1 MNFAGRDLTNYLTKI
16 LNECGYSFK
25 TTAEREMVRDIKER
39 LCYVALDFE
48 QETVTATSLEK
59 SYRLPDGKVIAI
71 GNQRFQCPEALFKPS
86 LLGLSSY
93 GIHEAIYNSINKCDC
108 DITAN
113 MYANIVLSGGNT
125 MYPGIGER
133 IHKEITNLAPSTMKT
148 IVSAP
153 PERKYSVW
161 IGGSILASSNI
172 FQNMWISKQEY
183 EEFGPGIVHSKLK

>member
-16 LNECGYSFK
+16 LNEFGYSFK
-25 TTAEREMVRDIKER
+25 TTAEQEIVSDIKEK

-48 QETVTATSLEK
+48 QETATSRKK
-59 SYRLPDGKVIAI
+59 SYDLPDGKIITI
-71 GNQRFQCPEALFKPS
+71 GHQLFQCPEALFKPS

-133 IHKEITNLAPSTMKT
+133 IHKEITNSAPSTMKT

-161 IGGSILASSNI
+161 IGGSILASLST
-172 FQNMWISKQEY
+172 FQGMWVSKDEY
-183 EEFGPGIVHSKLK
+183 DESGPGIIHRKCM